1 MKQVLRKGLKD
12 IVVDEVPDPTVIPHH
27 VLLKP
32 VVSLISAGTE
42 TASIHQEGLIR
53 GVAENPSHIRKVWDA
68 MKIAGPV
75 RTVSEVRAKLQEYA
89 VLGYAGAGVVV
100 ERHPTVRDIEI
111 GQRVA
116 YGGEGTGHAETILA
130 GRNLVA
136 QLPDAVTH
144 EQACFTT
151 LGSIALNAVRISEI
165 GVGDVVAVIGLGLVG
180 QLAAQLARVQGAV
193 VIGTDLR
200 AERTTLA
207 GTLGADHVITGGDV
221 EQQVAAITQGRGAD
235 CVIVAA
241 AAQSAAPCQL
251 ALRLCR
257 DRGRIV
263 VVGAVEMS
271 FPWNDM
277 YLKEVK
283 LFMARAY
290 GPGSY
295 DPSYEKQGRDYP
307 EAYVRWTEN
316 RNMQE
321 FLRLLAERRVN
332 VDALVSHRFPLQEA
346 DRAYHTIMEPGS
358 TSLAVLLQ
366 YPIAPTA
373 KAPPSPQRH
382 SPTRKV
388 VLASDSNGAGLRVA
402 LVGAGNLARWA
413 HLPNLRRSPDARLH
427 AVCSMNGARGKN
439 YALRFGA
446 AYCTTEYEQIL
457 ADPEIDMVLIVSRN
471 QHHASQA
478 LAALNAGKHVFL
490 EKPMALTEDEC
501 RALVDA
507 VDSSGKLLTVGFN
520 RRFAPDYVA
529 MKRALAHRQYP
540 VIINCRVNSPG
551 ISGSYWMAD
560 PSIGGAI
567 LGEACHFVDL
577 FYWLLESEPTSV
589 AAASLPLGRSDP
601 VGENNVAAT
610 FTFADGSIA
619 NLTYCTVGTKTSGGE
634 RVEVFSPGISVV
646 TEDFKWLETRGA
658 RRSSKRRWWPAKGY
672 AEQLEGFLR
681 AVKSGGKPAVDVVDG
696 TRATLACL
704 RLLAA
709 VRSVTKVDIDLAS
722 LIGGSGSS
730 AKVRAS

>member
-12 IVVDEVPDPTVIPHH
+12 IVVEEVPDPTVIPHH
-27 VLLKP
+27 VLVQP
-32 VVSLISAGTE
+32 VASLISSGTE
-42 TASIHQEGLIR
+42 TASIHTEGLLR

-68 MKIAGPV
+68 MKVAGPV

-116 YGGEGTGHAETILA
+116 YGGEGTGHAETICA
-130 GRNLVA
+130 GRNLIA
-136 QLPDAVTH
+136 PIPDVVTH

-151 LGSIALNAVRISEI
+151 LGSIALNTVRISEI

-180 QLAAQLARVQGAV
+180 QLVAQLARVQGAV
-193 VIGTDLR
+193 VIATDLR
-200 AERTTLA
+200 ADRTELA

-221 EQQVAAITQGRGAD
+221 EQQLAAITRGRGAD

-271 FPWNDM
+271 FPWNEM

-316 RNMQE
+316 GNMQE
-321 FLRLLAERRVN
+321 FLRLVAERRVN
-332 VDALVSHRFPLQEA
+332 VDALVSHTFPLEEA
-346 DRAYHTIMEPGS
+346 DRAYQTIMAPGS
-358 TSLAVLLQ
+358 TSLAVLLK
-366 YPIAPTA
+366 YPVASRATA
-373 KAPPSPQRH
+373 PQRFA
-382 SPTRKV
+382 PTRKV
-388 VLASDSNGAGLRVA
+388 MVNSGANGAGLRVG

-413 HLPNLRRSPDARLH
+413 HLPIIQNTPGTRLH
-427 AVCSMNGARGKN
+427 AVHSASGARGKN
-439 YALRFGA
+439 YAGRFGA
-446 AYCTTEYEQIL
+446 AYCTTEYEQML
-457 ADPEIDMVLIVSRN
+457 ADPEIDMILIVSRN
-471 QHHASQA
+471 THHASQA
-478 LAALNAGKHVFL
+478 LSALNAGKHVFL
-490 EKPMALTEDEC
+490 EKPMALTEQEC
-501 RALVDA
+501 RSLVEA
-507 VDSSGKLLTVGFN
+507 VESSGKLLTVGFN

-529 MKRALAHRQYP
+529 VKRALQRRQSP
-540 VIINCRVNSPG
+540 VVINCRVNSPG

-560 PSIGGAI
+560 PKSGGAI
-567 LGEACHFVDL
+567 LGEACHFTDL

-589 AAASLPLGRSDP
+589 AAASLPRGLSEP
-601 VGENNVAAT
+601 IGENNIAAT
-610 FTFADGSIA
+610 FTFEDGSIA

-634 RVEVFSPGISVV
+634 RLEVFSPGISLV
-646 TEDFKWLETRGA
+646 TEDFKLLQVRGS
-658 RRSSKRRWWPAKGY
+658 RRTTKTRWWAAKGY
-672 AEQLEGFLR
+672 AEQLTGFLETVR
-681 AVKSGGKPAVDVVDG
+681 SGGTVAVDVIDG
-696 TRATLACL
+696 ARATLACL
-704 RLLAA
+704 RMLDAIQSRTTVAIELK
-709 VRSVTKVDIDLAS
+709 SVM
-722 LIGGSGSS
+722 GSR
-730 AKVRAS
+730 RASIAAGTD

>member
-27 VLLKP
+27 VLLRP
-32 VVSLISAGTE
+32 YASLISSGTE
-42 TASIHQEGLIR
+42 TASIHTEGLLR
-53 GVAENPSHIRKVWDA
+53 GVAENPSHIRKVWDV
-68 MKIAGPV
+68 MKVAGPV

-100 ERHPTVRDIEI
+100 ERHPTVRDIEV

-116 YGGEGTGHAETILA
+116 YGGEGTGHAETIVA

-136 QLPDAVTH
+136 VIPEAVTH

-180 QLAAQLARVQGAV
+180 QLTAQLARVQGAV

-200 AERTTLA
+200 SERTELA
-207 GTLGADHVITGGDV
+207 GTLGADHVIAGGDV
-221 EQQVAAITQGRGAD
+221 EQQVAAITHGRGAD

-241 AAQSAAPCQL
+241 AAHSAAPCEL

-332 VDALVSHRFPLQEA
+332 VDALVSHTFPLQDAE
-346 DRAYHTIMEPGS
+346 RAYQTIMAPGS
-358 TSLAVLLQ
+358 TSLAVLLK
-366 YPIAPTA
+366 YPAASTAPSQQGF
-373 KAPPSPQRH
+373 APA
-382 SPTRKV
+382 RKV
-388 VLASDSNGAGLRVA
+388 MVTAGSNGAGIRVG

-413 HLPNLRRSPDARLH
+413 HLPIIQNTPGTRLH
-427 AVCSMNGARGKN
+427 AVHSASGARGKN
-439 YALRFGA
+439 YAGRFGA
-446 AYCTTEYEQIL
+446 AYCTTEYEQML
-457 ADPEIDMVLIVSRN
+457 ADPEIDMILIVSRN
-471 QHHASQA
+471 QHHAPQA
-478 LAALNAGKHVFL
+478 LSALNAGKHVFL
-490 EKPMALTEDEC
+490 EKPMALTEEEC
-501 RALVDA
+501 RSLIEA
-507 VDSSGKLLTVGFN
+507 VESSGKLLTVGFN

-529 MKRALAHRQYP
+529 IKRAIERRQSP
-540 VIINCRVNSPG
+540 VVINCRVNSPG

-560 PSIGGAI
+560 PAIGGAI
-567 LGEACHFVDL
+567 LGEACHFTDL
-577 FYWLLESEPTSV
+577 FYWLVESEFTSV
-589 AAASLPLGRSDP
+589 SAASLPRGVSEP
-601 VGENNVAAT
+601 IGENNITAT
-610 FTFADGSIA
+610 FTFEDGSIA

-634 RVEVFSPGISVV
+634 RLEVFSPGIAMI
-646 TEDFKWLETRGA
+646 TEDFKWLQKRGA
-658 RRSSKRRWWPAKGY
+658 RRATSKRWWPDKGY
-672 AEQLEGFLR
+672 SEQLKGFLR
-681 AVKSGGKPAVDVVDG
+681 DVRTGGKAAVDVVDG

-704 RLLAA
+704 RMLDAARSRTAVDINLESLLA
-709 VRSVTKVDIDLAS
+709 
-722 LIGGSGSS
+722 GGKTQPS
-730 AKVRAS
+730 ALGTR

>member
-32 VVSLISAGTE
+32 FASLISSGTE
-42 TASIHQEGLIR
+42 TASIHTEGLIR
-53 GVAENPSHIRKVWDA
+53 GVAENPSHIRKVWDV
-68 MKIAGPV
+68 MKVNGPV
-75 RTVSEVRAKLQEYA
+75 RTVAEVRAKLQEYA
-89 VLGYAGAGVVV
+89 VLGYAGAGIVV
-100 ERHPTVRDIEI
+100 ERHPTVKDIEL

-130 GRNLVA
+130 GQNLVA
-136 QLPDAVTH
+136 PIPDAVSH

-151 LGSIALNAVRISEI
+151 LGSIALNAVRISEV

-180 QLAAQLARVQGAV
+180 QLVAQLARIQGAV
-193 VIGTDLR
+193 VIATDLR
-200 AERTTLA
+200 PERTELA
-207 GTLGADHVITGGDV
+207 GTLGADHVIAGGDV
-221 EQQVAAITQGRGAD
+221 EQQVAAITKGRGAD

-241 AAQSAAPCQL
+241 AAHSSAPCHL

-277 YLKEVK
+277 YLKEIK

-332 VDALVSHRFPLQEA
+332 VDALVSHTFPLQDAEK
-346 DRAYHTIMEPGS
+346 AYQTIMAPGS
-358 TSLAVLLQ
+358 TSLAVLLK
-366 YPIAPTA
+366 YPAA
-373 KAPPSPQRH
+373 SAAQSSPNYA
-382 SPTRKV
+382 PTRKV
-388 VLASDSNGAGLRVA
+388 MVNTGSNGATLRVG

-413 HLPNLRRSPDARLH
+413 HLPIIQNTPGTRLH
-427 AVCSMNGARGKN
+427 AVHSMSGARGKN
-439 YALRFGA
+439 YAVRFGA
-446 AYCTTEYEQIL
+446 AYCTTEYEQML
-457 ADPEIDMVLIVSRN
+457 GDPEIDMILIVSRN

-478 LAALNAGKHVFL
+478 LSALNAGKHVFL
-490 EKPMALTEDEC
+490 EKPMALTEEEC
-501 RALVDA
+501 RSLINA
-507 VDSSGKLLTVGFN
+507 VESSGKLLTVGFN

-529 MKRALAHRQYP
+529 VKRALHGRQSP
-540 VIINCRVNSPG
+540 AVINCRVNSPG

-567 LGEACHFVDL
+567 LGEACHFTDL
-577 FYWLLESEPTSV
+577 FYWLLESEFTSV
-589 AAASLPLGRSDP
+589 AAASLPRGTSEP
-601 VGENNVAAT
+601 IGENNIAAT
-610 FTFADGSIA
+610 FTFEDGSIA
-619 NLTYCTVGTKTSGGE
+619 NLTYCTIGTKTSGGE
-634 RVEVFSPGISVV
+634 RLEVFSPGISMI
-646 TEDFKWLETRGA
+646 TEDFKYLQKRGS
-658 RRSSKRRWWPAKGY
+658 RRTTSKRWWADKGY
-672 AEQLEGFLR
+672 TEQMTGFLR
-681 AVKSGGKPAVDVVDG
+681 DVRSGGRAAVDVVDG
-696 TRATLACL
+696 ARATLACI
-704 RLLAA
+704 RLLDA
-709 VRSVTKVDIDLAS
+709 VRRGTAVDIDLKALLAANGRTS
-722 LIGGSGSS
+722 YAMG
-730 AKVRAS
+730 AD

>member
-12 IVVDEVPDPTVIPHH
+12 IVVDEVPDPTVIAQH
-27 VLLKP
+27 VLLRP
-32 VVSLISAGTE
+32 FVSLISAGTE

-75 RTVSEVRAKLQEYA
+75 RTVSEVRAKLKEYA

-100 ERHPTVRDIEI
+100 ERHPTVRDVEV

-130 GRNLVA
+130 GRNLIA
-136 QLPDAVTH
+136 PIPDAVTD

-180 QLAAQLARVQGAV
+180 QLVAQLARVQGAV

-200 AERTTLA
+200 ADRTELA
-207 GTLGADHVITGGDV
+207 GRLGADHVITGGDV
-221 EQQVAAITQGRGAD
+221 EQQLAAMTHGRGAD
-235 CVIVAA
+235 CVIIAA
-241 AAQSAAPCQL
+241 AAHSAAPSEL

-277 YLKEVK
+277 YLKEIK

-332 VDALVSHRFPLQEA
+332 VDALVSHTFPLEEA
-346 DRAYHTIMEPGS
+346 ESAYQTIMAPGS
-358 TSLAVLLQ
+358 TSLAVLLK
-366 YPIAPTA
+366 YPAASAALAPQTYA
-373 KAPPSPQRH
+373 
-382 SPTRKV
+382 PTRKV
-388 VLASDSNGAGLRVA
+388 MVTPGVNGAALRVG

-413 HLPNLRRSPDARLH
+413 HLPVIQNTPGTRLH
-427 AVCSMNGARGKN
+427 AVHSASGARGKN
-439 YALRFGA
+439 YAGRFGA
-446 AYCTTEYEQIL
+446 AYCTTEYEQML
-457 ADPEIDMVLIVSRN
+457 ADPEIDMILIVSRN

-478 LAALNAGKHVFL
+478 LSALNAGKHVFV
-490 EKPMALTEDEC
+490 EKPMALTEQEC
-501 RALVDA
+501 RSLIEA
-507 VDSSGKLLTVGFN
+507 VESSGKLLTVGFN

-529 MKRALAHRQYP
+529 VKRAIERRQSP
-540 VIINCRVNSPG
+540 AVINCRVNSPG

-567 LGEACHFVDL
+567 LGEACHFTDL
-577 FYWLLESEPTSV
+577 FYWLLESEFTSV
-589 AAASLPLGRSDP
+589 AAASLPRGTSEP
-601 VGENNVAAT
+601 IGENNIAAT
-610 FTFADGSIA
+610 FTFEDGSIA

-634 RVEVFSPGISVV
+634 RLEIFSPGISMI
-646 TEDFKWLETRGA
+646 TEDFKWLERRGS
-658 RRSSKRRWWPAKGY
+658 RRTTSKRWWPDKGY
-672 AEQLEGFLR
+672 TEQLTGFLKGIR
-681 AVKSGGKPAVDVVDG
+681 SGGKAAVDVVDG
-696 TRATLACL
+696 SRATLACL
-704 RLLAA
+704 RMLDA
-709 VRSVTKVDIDLAS
+709 VRSRATVDIDLQS
-722 LIGGSGSS
+722 LLGESKRES
-730 AKVRAS
+730 ATVDTR

>member
-27 VLLKP
+27 VLLRP
-32 VVSLISAGTE
+32 HASLISSGTE
-42 TASIHQEGLIR
+42 TASIHTEGLIR
-53 GVAENPSHIRKVWDA
+53 GVAENPSHIRKVWDV
-68 MKIAGPV
+68 MKVAGPV

-100 ERHPTVRDIEI
+100 ERHPTVKDIEV

-116 YGGEGTGHAETILA
+116 YGGEGTGHAETIVA

-136 QLPDAVTH
+136 PIPDAVTY

-151 LGSIALNAVRISEI
+151 LGSIALNAVRISEL
-165 GVGDVVAVIGLGLVG
+165 GVGDVVAIIGLGLVG
-180 QLAAQLARVQGAV
+180 QLTAQLARVQGAV
-193 VIGTDLR
+193 VIATDLR
-200 AERTTLA
+200 PDRTELA
-207 GTLGADHVITGGDV
+207 GKLGADHVITGGDV
-221 EQQVAAITQGRGAD
+221 EQQVAAITHGRGAD

-241 AAQSAAPCQL
+241 AAQSSAPCEL

-295 DPSYEKQGRDYP
+295 DPSYEKQGHDYP

-332 VDALVSHRFPLQEA
+332 VDALVSHTFLLEDA
-346 DRAYHTIMEPGS
+346 ERAYQTIMAPGS
-358 TSLAVLLQ
+358 TSLAVLLK
-366 YPIAPTA
+366 YPAA
-373 KAPPSPQRH
+373 ASAHAPPSYA
-382 SPTRKV
+382 PTRKV
-388 VLASDSNGAGLRVA
+388 AVTAGSNGAALRVG

-413 HLPNLRRSPDARLH
+413 HLPIIQNTPGTRLH
-427 AVCSMNGARGKN
+427 AVHSASGARGKN
-439 YALRFGA
+439 YAGRFGA
-446 AYCTTEYEQIL
+446 AYCTTEYEQML
-457 ADPEIDMVLIVSRN
+457 ADPEIDMILIVSRN

-478 LAALNAGKHVFL
+478 LGALNAGKHVFI
-490 EKPMALTEDEC
+490 EKPMALTEEEC
-501 RALVDA
+501 RSLVDA
-507 VDSSGKLLTVGFN
+507 VESSGKLLTVGFN

-529 MKRALAHRQYP
+529 VKRALQRRQNP
-540 VIINCRVNSPG
+540 AVINCRVNSPG

-560 PSIGGAI
+560 PAIGGAI
-567 LGEACHFVDL
+567 LGEACHFADL

-589 AAASLPLGRSDP
+589 AAASLPRGVSEP

-634 RVEVFSPGISVV
+634 RLEVFSPGISVV
-646 TEDFKWLETRGA
+646 TEDFKLLQTRGS
-658 RRSSKRRWWPAKGY
+658 RRTTSTRWWPAKGY
-672 AEQLEGFLR
+672 AEQLTGFLA
-681 AVKSGGKPAVDVVDG
+681 AVRSGGSAAVDVVDG
-696 TRATLACL
+696 TRATLSCL
-704 RLLAA
+704 RLLEA
-709 VRSVTKVDIDLAS
+709 VRSHTAVEIDVKSFISRRTTAS
-722 LIGGSGSS
+722 
-730 AKVRAS
+730 

>member
-1 MKQVLRKGLKD
+1 MKQVLRKGLKE
-12 IVVDEVPDPTVIPHH
+12 IIVDEVPDPTVIPHH

-32 VVSLISAGTE
+32 FASLISSGTE
-42 TASIHQEGLIR
+42 TASIHTEGLLR

-68 MKIAGPV
+68 MKLQGPV
-75 RTVSEVRAKLQEYA
+75 RTISEVNAKLKEYA

-100 ERHPTVRDIEI
+100 EVHPTVKDIEI

-130 GRNLVA
+130 GRNLIA
-136 QLPDAVTH
+136 RIPDGVTH

-180 QLAAQLARVQGAV
+180 QLIAQLARVQGAV
-193 VIGTDLR
+193 VIATDLR
-200 AERTTLA
+200 ADRTEIA
-207 GTLGADHVITGGDV
+207 RSLGADHVITGGDV
-221 EQQVAAITQGRGAD
+221 EQQVSALTGGRGAD
-235 CVIVAA
+235 CVFVAA
-241 AAQSAAPCQL
+241 ASTSSAPCHL

-295 DPSYEKQGRDYP
+295 DPSYEKQGHDYP

-332 VDALVSHRFPLQEA
+332 VDALVSHSYPLEEA
-346 DRAYHTIMEPGS
+346 DKAYQTIMAPGS
-358 TSLAVLLQ
+358 TSLAVLLK
-366 YPIAPTA
+366 YPVASAPESVQEYIPA
-373 KAPPSPQRH
+373 
-382 SPTRKV
+382 RKV
-388 VLASDSNGAGLRVA
+388 NVAASSNGATLRVG

-413 HLPNLRRSPDARLH
+413 HLPIIQNAPGVSLH
-427 AVCSMNGARGKN
+427 AVCSMSGARGKN
-439 YALRFGA
+439 YAVRFGA
-446 AYCTTEYEQIL
+446 AYCTTEYEQLL
-457 ADPEIDMVLIVSRN
+457 ADPQVDMILIVSRN
-471 QHHASQA
+471 QHHALQA
-478 LAALNAGKHVFL
+478 LSALNAGKHVFL
-490 EKPMALTEDEC
+490 EKPMALTEAEC
-501 RALVDA
+501 RALIEA
-507 VDSSGKLLTVGFN
+507 VEASGKMLTVGFN

-529 MKRALAHRQYP
+529 VKRALQRRQSP
-540 VIINCRVNSPG
+540 VVINCRVNSPG

-567 LGEACHFVDL
+567 LGEACHFTDL
-577 FYWLLESEPTSV
+577 FYWLLESEFVSV
-589 AAASLPLGRSDP
+589 TAASLPRGVSEP
-601 VGENNVAAT
+601 IGENNVAAT
-610 FTFADGSIA
+610 FTFEDGSIA

-634 RVEVFSPGISVV
+634 RLEVFSPGISVV
-646 TEDFKWLETRGA
+646 TEDFKLLQVRGTR
-658 RRSSKRRWWPAKGY
+658 RTQSTRWWPAKGY
-672 AEQLEGFLR
+672 ADQLTGFLAAVR
-681 AVKSGGKPAVDVVDG
+681 AGGDPAVGVIDG
-696 TRATLACL
+696 ARATLSCL
-704 RLLAA
+704 RLLDA
-709 VRSVTKVDIDLAS
+709 VRSRTAVDIDLKS
-722 LIGGSGSS
+722 LGAGRRQ
-730 AKVRAS
+730 AARAG

>member
-12 IVVDEVPDPTVIPHH
+12 IVVDEVPEPTVVPHH
-27 VLLKP
+27 VLLRP
-32 VVSLISAGTE
+32 FSSLISSGTE
-42 TASIHQEGLIR
+42 TASIHQEGLLR
-53 GVAENPSHIRKVWDA
+53 GVAENPSHIRKVWDV
-68 MKIAGPV
+68 MKVAGPV

-100 ERHPTVRDIEI
+100 ERHPTVTDIEI

-136 QLPDAVTH
+136 PIPDVVTH

-180 QLAAQLARVQGAV
+180 QLVVQLARIQGAV
-193 VIGTDLR
+193 VIATDLR
-200 AERTTLA
+200 PERTELA
-207 GTLGADHVITGGDV
+207 RTLGADHVITGGDV
-221 EQQVAAITQGRGAD
+221 VQQLAALTHGRGAD

-241 AAQSAAPCQL
+241 AAKSSAPCQL
-251 ALRLCR
+251 ALSLCR

-271 FPWNDM
+271 FPWNEM

-321 FLRLLAERRVN
+321 FLRLVAERRVN
-332 VDALVSHRFPLQEA
+332 VDALISHTFPLQEA
-346 DRAYHTIMEPGS
+346 ESAYQTIMAPGS
-358 TSLAVLLQ
+358 TSLAVLLK
-366 YPIAPTA
+366 YPAANDTQ
-373 KAPPSPQRH
+373 STSGY
-382 SPTRKV
+382 SPTRK
-388 VLASDSNGAGLRVA
+388 LAVTPGSNGEDIRVG
-402 LVGAGNLARWA
+402 LVGAGNLARWE
-413 HLPNLRRSPDARLH
+413 HLPNLKNSPGTRLH

-439 YALRFGA
+439 YAVRFGA
-446 AYCTTEYEQIL
+446 AYATTEYEQML
-457 ADPEIDMVLIVSRN
+457 ADPEINMILIVSRN

-478 LAALNAGKHVFL
+478 LGALKAGKHVFL
-490 EKPMALTEDEC
+490 EKPMALTEQEC
-501 RALVDA
+501 RSLLEA
-507 VDSSGKLLTVGFN
+507 VESSGRKLTVGFN

-529 MKRALAHRQYP
+529 MRRALENRQSP
-540 VIINCRVNSPG
+540 AVINCRVNSPG
-551 ISGSYWMAD
+551 ISGTYWMAD
-560 PSIGGAI
+560 PAIGGAI

-577 FYWLLESEPTSV
+577 FYWLLQSEPTSV
-589 AAASLPLGRSDP
+589 AAASLPLGVSEP
-601 VGENNVAAT
+601 VGENNIAAT
-610 FTFADGSIA
+610 FTFEDGSIA

-646 TEDFKWLETRGA
+646 TEDFKFFQRRGA
-658 RRSSKRRWWPAKGY
+658 RRSTSTRWWPAKGY
-672 AEQLEGFLR
+672 AEQLSGFLR
-681 AVKSGGKPAVDVVDG
+681 DIRTGSNTAVDVVDG
-696 TRATLACL
+696 TRSTLGCL
-704 RLLAA
+704 KMLAA
-709 VRSVTKVDIDLAS
+709 IRSRTTIDIDLQS
-722 LIGGSGSS
+722 LLGGN
-730 AKVRAS
+730 KRATAVSPA

>member
-12 IVVDEVPDPTVIPHH
+12 IVVEEVPDPTVIPHH
-27 VLLKP
+27 VLLRP
-32 VVSLISAGTE
+32 FASLISAGTE
-42 TASIHQEGLIR
+42 TASIHNEGLLR

-75 RTVSEVRAKLQEYA
+75 RTVAEVRAKLQELA

-100 ERHPTVRDIEI
+100 DRHPTVRDIEI

-130 GRNLVA
+130 GRNLIA
-136 QLPDAVTH
+136 QIPDDVTH

-193 VIGTDLR
+193 VIATDLR
-200 AERTTLA
+200 ADRTELA
-207 GTLGADHVITGGDV
+207 GKLGADHIITGGDV
-221 EQQVAAITQGRGAD
+221 EQQVAALTRGRGAD

-271 FPWNDM
+271 FPWNEM

-295 DPSYEKQGRDYP
+295 DPSYEKHGHDYP

-332 VDALVSHRFPLQEA
+332 VDAMVSHTFPLEQA
-346 DRAYHTIMEPGS
+346 DRAYETIMAPGS
-358 TSLAVLLQ
+358 TSLAVLLK
-366 YPIAPTA
+366 YPVASTAP
-373 KAPPSPQRH
+373 APQVFAPA
-382 SPTRKV
+382 RKV
-388 VLASDSNGAGLRVA
+388 IVNPGVNGAGLRVG

-413 HLPNLRRSPDARLH
+413 HLPIIQNTPDTRLH
-427 AVCSMNGARGKN
+427 AVHSTSGARGKN
-439 YALRFGA
+439 YAGRFGA
-446 AYCTTEYEQIL
+446 AYCTTEYEQML
-457 ADPEIDMVLIVSRN
+457 ADPEIDMILIVSRN
-471 QHHASQA
+471 QYHASQA
-478 LAALNAGKHVFL
+478 VSALKAGKHVFL
-490 EKPMALTEDEC
+490 EKPMALTEQEC
-501 RALVDA
+501 RSLVEA
-507 VDSSGKLLTVGFN
+507 VESSGKLLTVGFN

-529 MKRALAHRQYP
+529 VKRALQRRQSP
-540 VIINCRVNSPG
+540 AVISCRVNSPG

-567 LGEACHFVDL
+567 LGEACHFTDL
-577 FYWLLESEPTSV
+577 FYWLLDSEPTTV
-589 AAASLPLGRSDP
+589 AAASLPRGVSEP
-601 VGENNVAAT
+601 VGENNMAAT

-634 RVEVFSPGISVV
+634 RLEVFSPGISVV
-646 TEDFKWLETRGA
+646 TEDFKLLQVRGS
-658 RRSSKRRWWPAKGY
+658 RRTTSTRWWPAKGY
-672 AEQLEGFLR
+672 EEQLKGFLR
-681 AVKSGGKPAVDVVDG
+681 DVRSGGKPAVDVVDG
-696 TRATLACL
+696 ARATLACL
-704 RLLAA
+704 RMLDAA
-709 VRSVTKVDIDLAS
+709 RCGTTVAIDLAP
-722 LIGGSGSS
+722 LITGSRTS
-730 AKVRAS
+730 AA

>member
-27 VLLKP
+27 VLLRP
-32 VVSLISAGTE
+32 HASLISSGTE
-42 TASIHQEGLIR
+42 TASIHTEGLIR
-53 GVAENPSHIRKVWDA
+53 GVAENPSHIRKVWDV
-68 MKIAGPV
+68 MKANGPV

-100 ERHPTVRDIEI
+100 ERHPSVKGIEV

-116 YGGEGTGHAETILA
+116 YGGEGTGHAETIVA

-136 QLPDAVTH
+136 PIPDAVTY

-151 LGSIALNAVRISEI
+151 LGAIALNSVRISEL
-165 GVGDVVAVIGLGLVG
+165 GLGDVVVVIGLGLVG
-180 QLAAQLARVQGAV
+180 QLVAQLARVQGAV
-193 VIGTDLR
+193 VIATDLR
-200 AERTTLA
+200 TERTSLA
-207 GTLGADHVITGGDV
+207 GTLGADHVIAGGDV
-221 EQQVAAITQGRGAD
+221 EQQVGALTKGRGAD

-241 AAQSAAPCQL
+241 AAQSSAPCEL

-277 YLKEVK
+277 YLKEIK

-307 EAYVRWTEN
+307 ESYVRWTEN
-316 RNMQE
+316 GNMQE
-321 FLRLLAERRVN
+321 FLRLVAERRVN
-332 VDALVSHRFPLQEA
+332 VDALVSHTFPLQEA
-346 DRAYHTIMEPGS
+346 DRAYQTIMAPGS
-358 TSLAVLLQ
+358 TSLAVLLK
-366 YPIAPTA
+366 YPAAAEGQAPSYT
-373 KAPPSPQRH
+373 PS
-382 SPTRKV
+382 RKV
-388 VLASDSNGAGLRVA
+388 MVNAGSNGAALRVG

-413 HLPNLRRSPDARLH
+413 HLPIIQNTPGTRLH
-427 AVCSMNGARGKN
+427 AVHSASGARGKN
-439 YALRFGA
+439 YASRFGA
-446 AYCTTEYEQIL
+446 AYTTTEYDQML
-457 ADPEIDMVLIVSRN
+457 ADPDIDMILIVSRN

-478 LAALNAGKHVFL
+478 LGALKAGKHVFI

-501 RALVDA
+501 RSLVEA
-507 VDSSGKLLTVGFN
+507 VESSGKLLTVGFN

-529 MKRALAHRQYP
+529 IKRAVERRQSP
-540 VIINCRVNSPG
+540 VVINCRVNSPG

-567 LGEACHFVDL
+567 LGEACHFVDV
-577 FYWLLESEPTSV
+577 FYWLLESEFTSV
-589 AAASLPLGRSDP
+589 SAASLPRGVSEP
-601 VGENNVAAT
+601 IGENNIAAT

-634 RVEVFSPGISVV
+634 RLEVFSPGISMI
-646 TEDFKWLETRGA
+646 TEDFKWLQKRGT
-658 RRSSKRRWWPAKGY
+658 RRSTSTRWWPDKGY
-672 AEQLEGFLR
+672 AEQLTRFLKDVR
-681 AVKSGGKPAVDVVDG
+681 QGGKAAVDVIDG
-696 TRATLACL
+696 SRATLACL
-704 RLLAA
+704 RMLEAA
-709 VRSVTKVDIDLAS
+709 RSRSIVDIDLDA
-722 LIGGSGSS
+722 LVG
-730 AKVRAS
+730 AKA